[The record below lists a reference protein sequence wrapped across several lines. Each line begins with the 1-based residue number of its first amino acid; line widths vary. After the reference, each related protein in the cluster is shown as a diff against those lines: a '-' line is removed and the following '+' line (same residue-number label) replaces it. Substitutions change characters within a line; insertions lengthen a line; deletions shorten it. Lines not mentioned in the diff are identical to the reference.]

1 MFIAGIF
8 KGFAAY
14 FRAHRVIF
22 KHRLWPY
29 LILPGLLSVIYIGIL
44 ITIGGSWFDDISA
57 YVNANWI
64 PDALQHQATR
74 IITQVLLWIL
84 LALLI
89 FISYKHIILI
99 VFAPIL
105 GSLSERTEKLVYG
118 EEPPAFSMSQ
128 LFRDLRRG
136 LYINARG
143 LTLSTTFSAAAW
155 LLVFVPVAGAIA
167 STLLIF
173 CIQSYYG
180 GAGLIDYALE
190 RRRFSY
196 RQSIDFVKQNR
207 GYVLG
212 IGAGFVLLLFIPI
225 IGWFAAPTYGTIAGT
240 LIAMDR
246 LTVDE

>member
-8 KGFAAY
+8 KGLAAY

-29 LILPGLLSVIYIGIL
+29 LILPGALSVFYIGIL
-44 ITIGGSWFDDISA
+44 LSLGGGWFDDISA
-57 YVNANWI
+57 YVNTHWI
-64 PDALQHQATR
+64 PEALQHSATR
-74 IITQVLLWIL
+74 IITQILLWL
-84 LALLI
+84 LLLLLI
-89 FISYKHIILI
+89 FISYKHVILI
-99 VFAPIL
+99 LFAPIL

-118 EEPPAFSMSQ
+118 EEPPDFSTSQ

-136 LYINARG
+136 VYINARG
-143 LTLSTTFSAAAW
+143 LTLSTTFSAGAW
-155 LLVFVPVAGAIA
+155 LLVFVPIAGAIA
-167 STLLIF
+167 STILIF

-180 GAGLIDYALE
+180 GSGLIDYALE
-190 RRRFSY
+190 RRRFSV
-196 RQSIDFVKQNR
+196 RQSVDFVKQNR

-246 LTVDE
+246 LQQT